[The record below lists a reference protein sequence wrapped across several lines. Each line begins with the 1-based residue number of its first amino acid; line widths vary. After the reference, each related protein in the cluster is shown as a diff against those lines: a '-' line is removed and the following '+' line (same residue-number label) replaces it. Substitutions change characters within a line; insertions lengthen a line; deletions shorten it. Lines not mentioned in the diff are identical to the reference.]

1 MKALVNLSLGVVL
14 LGMASAAH
22 AEWRRF
28 ETAHFIIYSESNEEK
43 ATQFATRLES
53 IDSLMHMATNLA
65 DDVEPVKVRIYE
77 VADEA
82 AVQAAIDAP
91 DSGIVGFYTS
101 NSMGPYAVTLRRIVA
116 DVGYFPPELVLHHE
130 YAHHFMLQYFPASY
144 PLWYTEGF
152 AELIGASKVES
163 NGKVD
168 YGFPAKYR
176 GNSIVASWVP
186 MRDVLLKPIDKLRGF
201 DPYAQ
206 GWAITHFLTFNKE
219 RAQQLRQ
226 FLAALS
232 SGRTPEEAA
241 KAFGDLDQLD
251 REARAYV
258 GRGSFEYRPVKPPV
272 AEPVIKRIEPV
283 PPAEAALIP
292 ETIAFSDTS
301 LDAYRKAGDRE
312 DERKRRARVL
322 ERVREKVA
330 RYPNDPYA
338 LYLLAEVENAE
349 GNATASEA
357 AVDRLLAI
365 QPNNARALSRKS
377 ELLSAAAAKLAGQAR
392 TDKAAQAR
400 HLAVLA
406 NKADPNEPRALVAFY
421 ESFRAVGARPT
432 KDAITGLEAAVATL
446 PRDIGIRQ
454 MLVDQ
459 YSSERRW
466 ADAIRTLG
474 PIASALDKS
483 PLSVAIRQKMDWLK
497 EQLAKQ
503 QGAPAA
509 PANAN

>member
-1 MKALVNLSLGVVL
+1 LVKASLGVAL
-14 LGMASAAH
+14 LGMASSAH

-28 ETAHFIIYSESNEEK
+28 ETAHFIIYSESSEEK

-53 IDSLMHMATNLA
+53 IDSLMHMATNLP

-82 AVQAAIDAP
+82 AVQAAIGEP
-91 DSGIVGFYTS
+91 GSGIVGFYTS

-152 AELIGASKVES
+152 AELIGASKVET

-201 DPYAQ
+201 NPYSQ

-219 RAQQLRQ
+219 RSQQLRQ

-251 REARAYV
+251 REVRAYV
-258 GRGSFEYRPVKPPV
+258 GRGSFEYRPVKPPLK
-272 AEPVIKRIEPV
+272 EPVVQRMDPV
-283 PPAEAALIP
+283 PAAEAALIP
-292 ETIAFSDTS
+292 ETIAFSDAT
-301 LDAYRKAGDRE
+301 LDAYRKDSARE
-312 DERKRRARVL
+312 EERQRRAQVL

-330 RYPNDPYA
+330 RFPNDPYA
-338 LYLLAEVENAE
+338 LYVLAEVENAQ
-349 GNATASEA
+349 GNAAASEA

-365 QPNNARALSRKS
+365 QPNNARGLARKS
-377 ELLSAAAAKLAGQAR
+377 ELLSDAAAKLSGPAR
-392 TDKAAQAR
+392 AAKAAQAR
-400 HLAVLA
+400 HLAVMA

-421 ESFRAVGARPT
+421 ESFRAVGAPPS
-432 KDAITGLEAAVATL
+432 KDAIVGLEAAVATL

-466 ADAIRTLG
+466 GDAIRTLG
-474 PIASALDKS
+474 PIAGALDKS
-483 PLSVAIRQKMDWLK
+483 PLGVSIRQKMDWLK
-497 EQLAKQ
+497 EQLAQQ
-503 QGAPAA
+503 QGGAA
-509 PANAN
+509 ASAKAN